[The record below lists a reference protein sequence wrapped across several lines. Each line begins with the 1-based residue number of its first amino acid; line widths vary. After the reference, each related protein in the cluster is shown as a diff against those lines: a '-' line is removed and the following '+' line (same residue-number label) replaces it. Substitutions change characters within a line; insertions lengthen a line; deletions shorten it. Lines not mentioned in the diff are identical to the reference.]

1 MNKKISLI
9 VFGLN
14 EHEGIKLLKD
24 RINKNAENL
33 EEIFY
38 IDGGSTDGSIELAKF
53 AGWRV
58 HVQSDS
64 KKGMLN
70 GMRYGIE
77 NCKGDYLILFSPDN
91 NCIPEK
97 IAEVI
102 EKINQGYDFVKVSRY
117 FKSAKSYDDT
127 LVTSFGNWLFNFLI
141 MIFYGFKTTDALGI
155 YYGLKKTLYK
165 DLKINFDNSAINT
178 ELMIKCKI
186 FKVNSIDIEGDEP
199 ERIGGETKRSIF
211 YHGLKE
217 LLTILKFVPLNFTKK
232 L

>member
-24 RINKNAENL
+24 RINKNAEKL

-77 NCKGDYLILFSPDN
+77 NCKGDYLILFSL
-91 NCIPEK
+91 
-97 IAEVI
+97 
-102 EKINQGYDFVKVSRY
+102 QYQ
-117 FKSAKSYDDT
+117 T
-127 LVTSFGNWLFNFLI
+127 LQV
-141 MIFYGFKTTDALGI
+141 
-155 YYGLKKTLYK
+155 
-165 DLKINFDNSAINT
+165 
-178 ELMIKCKI
+178 
-186 FKVNSIDIEGDEP
+186 
-199 ERIGGETKRSIF
+199 
-211 YHGLKE
+211 
-217 LLTILKFVPLNFTKK
+217 
-232 L
+232 